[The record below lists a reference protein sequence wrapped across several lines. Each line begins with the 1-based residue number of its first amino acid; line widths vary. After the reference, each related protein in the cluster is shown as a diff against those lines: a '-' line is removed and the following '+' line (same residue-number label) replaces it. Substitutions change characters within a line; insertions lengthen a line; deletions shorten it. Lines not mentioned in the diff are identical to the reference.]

1 MAAVVAM
8 AGVLHGDNLPLW
20 NGDTAQPMPA
30 DLNVTGPGPA
40 GTVVFGPSNYSVSGA
55 TLQHAASVYDIA
67 TGKLAF
73 WYRLLNNTSSSV
85 GFNYLG
91 ITMPTTA
98 TSVELNQQLDAAAGR
113 KEAASASF
121 LGSVVG
127 FNYTDRIGQGQS
139 TTWAVVYTD
148 FTTFTGGPGYT
159 DTLPVLVR
167 AADGSISVN
176 LRGVG
181 PAGVPVPEPG
191 TYAAVFALGLAG
203 FAAYRRHRG

>member
-1 MAAVVAM
+1 MPS
-8 AGVLHGDNLPLW
+8 DPL
-20 NGDTAQPMPA
+20 
-30 DLNVTGPGPA
+30 LTGPGPA
-40 GTVVFGPSNYSVSGA
+40 GSVVFGPANYIWNGA
-55 TLQHAASVYDIA
+55 TLQHAVSVYEIA

-73 WYRLLNNTSSSV
+73 WYRLFNNTSSTV

-91 ITMPTTA
+91 ITMPATA
-98 TSVELNQQLDAAAGR
+98 TSVELNQQLDTAIG
-113 KEAASASF
+113 KNEAISASF

-127 FNYTDRIGQGQS
+127 FNYTDRIGLGQS

-167 AADGSISVN
+167 AADGSITVN

-191 TYAAVFALGLAG
+191 TYAAVFALGLAA